1 MGGEGGTSVED
12 RKFKI
17 LLARH
22 KRDKALKTIIILL
35 CILMGIYL
43 VLLVGNCGGDVGVS
57 DRETTIYLLKGF
69 LVFLG
74 MVAIYIAQA

>member
-1 MGGEGGTSVED
+1 MGGKGGTSVED

-35 CILMGIYL
+35 CVVVAMYTVFLLGLIYL
-43 VLLVGNCGGDVGVS
+43 IWG
-57 DRETTIYLLKGF
+57 
-69 LVFLG
+69 
-74 MVAIYIAQA
+74 

>member
-1 MGGEGGTSVED
+1 MGGERGTSVED

-35 CILMGIYL
+35 CVLVVIY
-43 VLLVGNCGGDVGVS
+43 
-57 DRETTIYLLKGF
+57 TGF
-69 LVFLG
+69 LVGL
-74 MVAIYIAQA
+74 IYLIWGVMQNEMQK

>member
-1 MGGEGGTSVED
+1 MGGEGGTRVED

-22 KRDKALKTIIILL
+22 KRDKALKTIILL

-43 VLLVGNCGGDVGVS
+43 VLLVGIVGVM
-57 DRETTIYLLKGF
+57 L
-69 LVFLG
+69 
-74 MVAIYIAQA
+74 A

>member
-35 CILMGIYL
+35 CVLVVIY
-43 VLLVGNCGGDVGVS
+43 
-57 DRETTIYLLKGF
+57 TGF
-69 LVFLG
+69 LVGL
-74 MVAIYIAQA
+74 IYLIWG

>member
-22 KRDKALKTIIILL
+22 KRDKALKTIILLL

-43 VLLVGNCGGDVGVS
+43 VLLVGIVVVM
-57 DRETTIYLLKGF
+57 L
-69 LVFLG
+69 
-74 MVAIYIAQA
+74 A